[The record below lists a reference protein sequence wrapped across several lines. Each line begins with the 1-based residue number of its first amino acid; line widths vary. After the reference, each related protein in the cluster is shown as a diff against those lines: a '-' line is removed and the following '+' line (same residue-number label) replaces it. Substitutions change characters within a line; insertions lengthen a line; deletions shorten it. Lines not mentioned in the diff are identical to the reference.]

1 MELDSKFD
9 FEAKLSEFSEGLK
22 DLDLDDD
29 VEGFKELDKLIAEMN
44 APIPDFDFDSDWTD
58 FDKIL
63 AEMMA

>member
-1 MELDSKFD
+1 MEL
-9 FEAKLSEFSEGLK
+9 EAKLSEFSEGLK

-44 APIPDFDFDSDWTD
+44 APIPDFEFDSDWTE

-63 AEMMA
+63 ADMTA